1 MSNPIRMQIFKSLYN
16 LLEKSSTYGFFHHSI
31 CTLSLNILVNTY
43 ATNIISYDTYLLCRF
58 NEVVHLNNIGMVD
71 LSESYDLPL
80 HGLSLHTIIELY
92 LVINLN
98 GVFLLGLFVMA
109 NPYNSICSLSD
120 DFSNLVVIKL
130 G

>member
-1 MSNPIRMQIFKSLYN
+1 MQIIEGLYN
-16 LLEKSSTYGFFHHSI
+16 LLEKSSTYGFLDHSVG
-31 CTLSLNILVNTY
+31 TLSLYILVNTY
-43 ATNIISYDTYLLCRF
+43 ATDIIGYDTYLLCRF
-58 NEVVHLNNIGMVD
+58 NEVVHFDNIGMVD

-80 HGLSLHTIIELY
+80 HGLSLHAIIELY
-92 LVINLN
+92 LVIYLN

-120 DFSNLVVIKL
+120 DFSNLVVFEL

>member
-1 MSNPIRMQIFKSLYN
+1 MSNSIRMQIFKSLYN

-98 GVFLLGLFVMA
+98 GVFLLSLFVMA

>member
-98 GVFLLGLFVMA
+98 GIFLLSLFVMA